1 MAKALG
7 PEAFASG
14 DLSDRIEGKGPGVK
28 GGGESARDPRQAQQT
43 NAKSDLLGCN
53 R

>member
-14 DLSDRIEGKGPGVK
+14 DLSQRIEGKEHGVK
-28 GGGESARDPRQAQQT
+28 GGGVLAPYGDAAQP
-43 NAKSDLLGCN
+43 
-53 R
+53 